1 MNQTTRRYASIKE
14 LPDFCTAEDL
24 AQVLGVSKSTAYRMA
39 ANGSIPCLRI
49 GKRVI
54 LSRDHLQKWLD
65 EMLGSVG
72 HA

>member
-1 MNQTTRRYASIKE
+1 MNQTTRHYASIKE
-14 LPDFCTAEDL
+14 LPDFFTAKDL
-24 AQVLGVSKSTAYRMA
+24 AQVLGVSKATAYRMV
-39 ANGSIPCLRI
+39 ANGYIPCLHI

-54 LSRDHLQKWLD
+54 LSRDHLEKWID